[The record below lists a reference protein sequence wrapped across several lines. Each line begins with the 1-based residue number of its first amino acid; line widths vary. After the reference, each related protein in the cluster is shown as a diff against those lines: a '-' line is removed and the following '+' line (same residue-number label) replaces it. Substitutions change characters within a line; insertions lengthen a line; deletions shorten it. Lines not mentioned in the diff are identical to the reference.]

1 MLNLLLKDLKLVA
14 KNSIRGYKRMS
25 KNNLI
30 SLLKASK
37 PIKRN
42 KTTKNIKKK
51 VLVLIKYL
59 KA

>member
-42 KTTKNIKKK
+42 KTTKNIRKK